1 MQTNHNTFKRT
12 SLYTGLFLLLPAL
25 PAMAEQSIV
34 EHGLVE
40 KTQAEREDS
49 VELHAVTITGDA
61 EERAR
66 SPGSVHKIDK
76 ATLEQWH
83 YTDVNRVLEDVPG
96 VYLRREDGYGLRP
109 NIGMRGSDSNRSS
122 KITLMEDGV
131 LFAPAP
137 YAAPAAYF
145 FPMMARI
152 QSVEVF
158 KGPASIKYGPYT
170 VGGAIN
176 FVSRDIPSGNT
187 PYSNGSLDLGL
198 GSYGF
203 GQLHGFYGD
212 SSENF
217 GWLVEGVHVQ
227 TDGFKELDGGGETG
241 FDKNDLL
248 VKMRFNSDPHADI
261 YHQFDIKAG
270 YADETS
276 HETYLGLTD
285 DDFDANPL
293 RRYVSSGRDLMDW
306 DRQQISVNH
315 FMDFDSEFTVN
326 TTLYWNQFARVWDKI
341 NGFSGNSPS
350 LSEVLADPDSPTNN
364 IYYQLLTGQ
373 ANSTNSQENILLQAN
388 DRTYTAMGIQS
399 QLDWAVDIG
408 GYLHEFNLGI
418 RFHQDEVTRDHTSRE
433 FLMLDGSLVDSGNA
447 RVSVTNNNVTAQAI
461 AVYLYDEVT
470 LGDLTLS
477 GGFRSEFISTEFID
491 LKTNDKVVLDDT
503 VVLPGLGLSYKFA
516 EYTRLL
522 AGVHAGFVPVVPG
535 SDPDVKP
542 EESVNYEFGVR
553 HTSPAIQASV
563 IGFFSDYSNL
573 SGTCSFSSGCGN
585 ENLDLGFNAGE
596 VDIYGVEADM
606 SKTLPK
612 VFNSGFNMPLRLV
625 YTYTQSEF
633 KSDFTSPRPDL
644 ANVKAGDE
652 LPNLP
657 EHLLTLR
664 VGLSDNRWAGAI
676 SFNYVAEMRTV
687 AGTGEPSQGE
697 RTDSQKVVDF
707 SLNYLLSQRA
717 QLYFTVDN
725 VFNDTAIVARR
736 PFGVRPGKPRTLLAG
751 YKMDF

>member
-1 MQTNHNTFKRT
+1 MPTYLNTPKQI
-12 SLYTGLFLLLPAL
+12 LLFTCLLLLLPT
-25 PAMAEQSIV
+25 MSVIAEQAA
-34 EHGLVE
+34 EE
-40 KTQAEREDS
+40 KNQVKHDES
-49 VELHAVTITGDA
+49 VQLHAVTITGDV

-66 SPGSVHKIDK
+66 SPGSVHKVDE
-76 ATLEQWH
+76 ATLKQWH
-83 YTDVNRVLEDVPG
+83 YSDVNRVLEDVPG

-122 KITLMEDGV
+122 KITLMEDGI

-145 FPMMARI
+145 FPMLPRI
-152 QSVEVF
+152 QAVEVF
-158 KGPASIKYGPYT
+158 KGPSSIKYGPYT

-176 FVSRDIPSGNT
+176 FVSRDIPSST
-187 PYSNGSLDLGL
+187 SEYDNGLLDLSL

-212 SSENF
+212 SGENF

-227 TDGFKELDGGGETG
+227 TDGFKDLDGGGKTG
-241 FDKNDLL
+241 FDKNDVL
-248 VKMRFNSDPHADI
+248 VKLRFNSDPHAAI

-276 HETYLGLTD
+276 NETYLGLTD

-293 RRYVSSGRDLMDW
+293 RRYVSSERDLMDW

-315 FMDFDSEFTVN
+315 FMDYDGEFTVN

-350 LSEVLADPDSPTNN
+350 LSDVLADPDSPANN

-388 DRTYTAMGIQS
+388 DRIYTAMGIQS

-408 GYLHEFNLGI
+408 GQLHEFNFGI
-418 RFHQDEVTRDHTSRE
+418 RLHQDEVTRDHTSRE

-491 LKTNDKVVLDDT
+491 LKTNSKVVLDDS
-503 VVLPGLGLSYKFA
+503 VILPGFGLSYKFA
-516 EYTRLL
+516 PYTRFL

-535 SDPDVKP
+535 SDVNVKP

-553 HTSPAIQASV
+553 FASPTIQAAV

-573 SGTCSFSSGCGN
+573 SGTCTFSSGCGN
-585 ENLDLGFNAGE
+585 ANLDLGFNAGE
-596 VDIYGVEADM
+596 VDIYGLEADM
-606 SKTLPK
+606 NKNLPS
-612 VFNSGFNMPLRLV
+612 VFNSRFSMPLRLV
-625 YTYTQSEF
+625 YTYTRSEF

-657 EHLLTLR
+657 EHMLTAR
-664 VGLSDNRWAGAI
+664 IGLSDDRWQTAL
-676 SFNYVAEMRTV
+676 SFNYVAAMRTV
-687 AGTGEPSQGE
+687 AGRGEPDKKDRSDVQ
-697 RTDSQKVVDF
+697 TVVDF
-707 SLNYLLSQRA
+707 SLNYLLSSRGQVY
-717 QLYFTVDN
+717 LTVDN
-725 VFNDTAIVARR
+725 VFDDTAIVARR
-736 PFGVRPGKPRTLLAG
+736 PFGVRPGKPRSFLLG
-751 YKMDF
+751 YQAKF